1 MSTFTIV
8 HHTAPD
14 ISFKEPEEWN
24 EVQAQLSGTVHCDYP
39 RWIEFLCH
47 DINVHVP
54 HHLSTA
60 IPWYNLRLAHSS
72 LKENW
77 QDHLYETKFSWSL
90 MKRIADNCHLYDP
103 AGGYQTLQEFNAQ
116 TK

>member
-1 MSTFTIV
+1 
-8 HHTAPD
+8 
-14 ISFKEPEEWN
+14 
-24 EVQAQLSGTVHCDYP
+24 
-39 RWIEFLCH
+39 
-47 DINVHVP
+47 
-54 HHLSTA
+54 
-60 IPWYNLRLAHSS
+60 LRLAHSS